1 VIAARV
7 KSWAAWSPGVE
18 DAEAWR
24 RWCADPKELQREG
37 RPDASFLPALLRRR
51 CSPLARIMLTAAFD
65 CCPAGDAARVASV
78 FASRHGNIN
87 ESIGLLERLARGEP
101 LSPTRFSHSVH
112 NAQAGLFSI
121 AAHNREASSSI
132 AAQSDTFPAGWI
144 EAMTLLARVP
154 ERPVLLVVGDVPL
167 AATFAE
173 LVDEPETS
181 YAVAL
186 LLTGRDPE
194 AESEAL
200 DFSLEHGEAEPT
212 HLRWPQAVEFLRF
225 LLSDEPRLC
234 LTSGRRRWVWDR
246 RSSVMS

>member
-1 VIAARV
+1 VIAAGVR
-7 KSWAAWSPGVE
+7 SWAAWSPGLE

-24 RWCADPKELQREG
+24 RWCADPKELERDG
-37 RPDASFLPALLRRR
+37 RPEARFLPAMLRRR

-65 CCPAGDAARVASV
+65 CCAEGDFPRVASV

-87 ESIGLLERLARGEP
+87 ESISLLERLARSEP

-121 AAHNREASSSI
+121 AANNRQASSSI
-132 AAQSDTFPAGWI
+132 AAQSDTFPSGWL
-144 EAMTLLARVP
+144 EAMTLLARDP

-186 LLTGRDPE
+186 LLDRSADSQ
-194 AESEAL
+194 AV
-200 DFSLEHGEAEPT
+200 DFSLEHGEVEPAP
-212 HLRWPQAVEFLRF
+212 LRWPQAVEFLRW
-225 LLSDEPRLC
+225 LVSDEPRLC
-234 LTSGRRRWVWDR
+234 LPSGRRRWTWER
-246 RSSVMS
+246 RVA